1 MTKKLIPLAIAY
13 DFDGTL
19 APGNMQERDF
29 IPNIGMTNKKFWDE
43 VSSRSKDHNADNILI
58 YMGLM
63 LEKAREAKV
72 TVRKEDFN
80 KYGKD
85 LPFFEGILP
94 YDNTREQDPLRKR
107 QKGWFDRINV
117 YGKESGVDVQ
127 HYVISSGIREMVEGS
142 PISKKFKAIYA
153 SSFCYDH
160 HGVAEWPALALN
172 YTTKTQYLF
181 RVNKGTLDVYDNKVI
196 NDFVPHEKRAV
207 PFEQMV
213 FIGDGETD
221 VPCFRLVK
229 DLGGHSIAVY
239 APRVR
244 KAKERPQ
251 KLIKEGRVNFMA
263 PADYR
268 NTSELDR
275 IVKGIIDKI
284 ASGHHLKSLGKS

>member
-1 MTKKLIPLAIAY
+1 MSKKLIPLAIAY

-29 IPNIGMTNKKFWDE
+29 IPAIRMTKKKFWDE
-43 VSSRSKDHNADNILI
+43 VSRRSKEHNADNILI

-72 TVRKEDFN
+72 KVGKEDF
-80 KYGKD
+80 KSYGKG
-85 LPFFEGILP
+85 LNFFEGILP
-94 YDNTREQDPLRKR
+94 YEDASELDQMKR
-107 QKGWFDRINV
+107 PQKGWFDRINM

-142 PISKKFKAIYA
+142 KIANKFKAIYA

-160 HGVAEWPALALN
+160 NDVAEWPALALN

-181 RVNKGTLDVYDNKVI
+181 RVNKGSLDVYDHNVI
-196 NDFVPHEKRAV
+196 NDYVPHEERAV
-207 PFEQMV
+207 PFEQMI

-239 APRVR
+239 APRVQ

-251 KLIKEGRVNFMA
+251 KLIEEGRVNFMA
-263 PADYR
+263 SADYR
-268 NTSELDR
+268 NKSQLDR
-275 IVKGIIDKI
+275 IVKGIIEKVAID
-284 ASGHHLKSLGKS
+284 HNLKHMRKG